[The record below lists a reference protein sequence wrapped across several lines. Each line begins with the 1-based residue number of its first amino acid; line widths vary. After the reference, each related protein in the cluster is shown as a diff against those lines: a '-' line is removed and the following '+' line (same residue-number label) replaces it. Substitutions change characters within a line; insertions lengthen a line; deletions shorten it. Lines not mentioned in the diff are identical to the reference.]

1 MHYSKRYKFAIHSYS
16 YSCKTMTTV
25 TNRIMRIRVRYEDGV
40 LKPLDK
46 IDAVDGEEFEVII
59 IRKTFEGFYEETK
72 DMVFEVDRDIV
83 EDFLCE
89 R

>member
-1 MHYSKRYKFAIHSYS
+1 MA
-16 YSCKTMTTV
+16 TV
-25 TNRIMRIRVRYEDGV
+25 TNRVMRIRVRYEDGV

-72 DMVFEVDRDIV
+72 DMVFEVDRNIV
-83 EDFLCE
+83 EGFIEE
-89 R
+89 RR

>member
-1 MHYSKRYKFAIHSYS
+1 
-16 YSCKTMTTV
+16 MTNEV
-25 TNRIMRIRVRYEDGV
+25 IRIRVRYEDGV

-46 IDAVDGEEFEVII
+46 IDAIDGEEFEVII